1 MCVSV
6 KTKKKKKKKTYLFVV
21 FGNRTRDQRSAY
33 SRGESVQLLV
43 KLVCSP
49 EYHVCGTYSVLGPA
63 KFFSVQLLV
72 KLVCSPEYHVCGTYS
87 VLGPA
92 KFFSLFFFTNM
103 GANRDLSR

>member
-1 MCVSV
+1 MSV
-6 KTKKKKKKKTYLFVV
+6 KKKKKKKKNIFICRFWESNT
-21 FGNRTRDQRSAY
+21 GPAQRI

>member
-1 MCVSV
+1 MSV
-6 KTKKKKKKKTYLFVV
+6 KKKKKKLFVV

-49 EYHVCGTYSVLGPA
+49 EYHVCGTHSVPGTMVLGPA

-72 KLVCSPEYHVCGTYS
+72 KLVCSPKYHVCGTYS